1 MTFAFL
7 RHLSKIGH
15 DYSDNISIV
24 LFFKKEPVGTDRII
38 TVQHCLLQQYTIT
51 NKRALELIAPDW
63 FRAIE

>member
-24 LFFKKEPVGTDRII
+24 LFFKKGPVGTDRII
-38 TVQHCLLQQYTIT
+38 TVQHCLPHWYIGEDMVGWG
-51 NKRALELIAPDW
+51 RAL
-63 FRAIE
+63 